1 MIFRIFLG
9 ICMVIGCF
17 QTRMKCPQS
26 LHPFYLKLAFV
37 GTVWFQS
44 LPFLTWVVNKFV
56 SYHLRHFVVG
66 VAGASVQSS
75 AIVLLA
81 YLVTSHK
88 GGAYQKLSHLN
99 AQKSQDTLTERL
111 SSVNEP
117 ETARVWKFGK
127 AKVRLD

>member
-1 MIFRIFLG
+1 MIFRIVLG

-26 LHPFYLKLAFV
+26 LHPFYVKLAFV
-37 GTVWFQS
+37 GTLWFQS
-44 LPFLTWVVNKFV
+44 LPVLTWIVNTFV
-56 SYHLRHFVVG
+56 AYRMRHFVVG
-66 VAGASVQSS
+66 VSGAAVQSS

-81 YLVTSHK
+81 MLVTSHK

-99 AQKSQDTLTERL
+99 TKKSQDSLTERL
-111 SSVNEP
+111 SSANGP